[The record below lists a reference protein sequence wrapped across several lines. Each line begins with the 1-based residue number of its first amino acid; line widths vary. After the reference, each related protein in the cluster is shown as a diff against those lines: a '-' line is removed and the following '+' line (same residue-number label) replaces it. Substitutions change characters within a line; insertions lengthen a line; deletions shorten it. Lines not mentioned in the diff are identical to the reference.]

1 MYRILFLCLLTAF
14 CCALCAGADSSFLP
28 DHFGPWQA
36 EAPARTIQTNDLEP
50 LWTKWRHGQAILR
63 EAGLGKIEGQTFR
76 SGNDEIP
83 VRLFAL
89 RDPSS
94 AYEFYTFLLAPGMKD
109 LGLGKDSAGEGDVPV
124 VPNTAPGTITPIF
137 ADGPHVANSRR
148 TVVLIGNLVL
158 ETYIPVNVKPDSLKE
173 LVAQLH
179 SNADPTPLPPLK
191 VYLPEHWRV
200 FGSEKYALGPEAFR
214 AAMSSLQQDAAAGL
228 ANEVGFKD
236 GVEAILAGYRGQHGS
251 GILLLLDY
259 PTPQL
264 AEQHLHHLQQALPAS
279 LKRSGVTVER
289 KASLLSVVF
298 APTAPEHAQAIRD
311 EVNYETEVTWNES
324 SHKATDPPIFTIMF
338 KIFLFTG
345 LFLGVATGVGI
356 AFGGFRVI
364 IKRLFPGKVF
374 DRPEDIEV
382 LQLGLSGK
390 KIDPTDMY

>member
-1 MYRILFLCLLTAF
+1 MVRIPFVFLLAAF
-14 CCALCAGADSSFLP
+14 CCAFCAGADPSLLP
-28 DHFGPWQA
+28 DHFGPWHA
-36 EAPARTIQTNDLEP
+36 EAPATILQVKDLGAG
-50 LWTKWRHGQAILR
+50 WAKWPNGERVLK
-63 EAGLGKIEGQTFR
+63 EAGLQRIEQRIFQEGGNEIAVRTF
-76 SGNDEIP
+76 
-83 VRLFAL
+83 VL

-94 AYEFYTFLLAPGMKD
+94 AYEVYTFLLVPGMSD
-109 LGLGKDSAGEGDVPV
+109 WGLGKDSAGDD
-124 VPNTAPGTITPIF
+124 THACI
-137 ADGPHVANSRR
+137 
-148 TVVLIGNLVL
+148 LIGNLVVVADVSA
-158 ETYIPVNVKPDSLKE
+158 TVKTQSFQELLSALKDK
-173 LVAQLH
+173 V
-179 SNADPTPLPPLK
+179 DPTPLPPLK
-191 VYLPEHWRV
+191 AYLPEHWRI

-214 AAMSSLQQDAAAGL
+214 SAVSSLQQDAAVGL
-228 ANEVGFKD
+228 ADEVGFKD
-236 GVEAILAGYRGQHGS
+236 GVEAIFAGYRGQHGS

-264 AEQHLHHLQQALPAS
+264 AEQHLHHLRQALPDS

-289 KASLLSVVF
+289 KASLLSLVF
-298 APTAPEHAQAIRD
+298 AATAPEHAQAIRD

-356 AFGGFRVI
+356 AFGGVRVI

>member
-1 MYRILFLCLLTAF
+1 MYRIPFAFLLAAF
-14 CCALCAGADSSFLP
+14 CCVLCAGADSPVLP
-28 DHFGPWQA
+28 DHFGPWEAATPATTLQA
-36 EAPARTIQTNDLEP
+36 KDLGAG
-50 LWTKWRHGQAILR
+50 WAKWPNGERVLQ
-63 EAGLGKIEGQTFR
+63 EAGLTKIEQRTFR
-76 SGNDEIP
+76 NGPNEIT
-83 VRLFAL
+83 VRTFVL

-94 AYEFYTFLLAPGMKD
+94 AFEVYTFFLSPGMKD
-109 LGLGKDSAGEGDVPV
+109 LGLGKDSAGDD
-124 VPNTAPGTITPIF
+124 T
-137 ADGPHVANSRR
+137 HVRIL
-148 TVVLIGNLVL
+148 VGNLVVVADVPP
-158 ETYIPVNVKPDSLKE
+158 TVKPQSFQELLAPLKE
-173 LVAQLH
+173 Q
-179 SNADPTPLPPLK
+179 ADSTPLPPLK

-214 AAMSSLQQDAAAGL
+214 SAMISLQQDAAAGL
-228 ANEVGFKD
+228 AEEVGFKD
-236 GVEAILAGYRGQHGS
+236 GVEAIFAGYRGQHGS

-264 AEQHLHHLQQALPAS
+264 AEQHLHHLEQALPGS
-279 LKRSGVTVER
+279 LKRTGVTVER
-289 KASLLSVVF
+289 KASLLSLVF
-298 APTAPEHAQAIRD
+298 AATAPEHAQAIRD

-324 SHKATDPPIFTIMF
+324 SHKATDPPIYAVMF

>member
-1 MYRILFLCLLTAF
+1 MLRISFAFLLAAF
-14 CCALCAGADSSFLP
+14 CCVLCAGADSPLLP

-36 EAPARTIQTNDLEP
+36 ATPATTVPIKDLGSD
-50 LWTKWRHGQAILR
+50 WAKWPNGERVLQ
-63 EAGLGKIEGQTFR
+63 EAGLTKIEQRTFR
-76 SGNDEIP
+76 NGADEITLRTF
-83 VRLFAL
+83 VL

-94 AYEFYTFLLAPGMKD
+94 AYEVYSFLLSPGMTD
-109 LGLGKDSAGEGDVPV
+109 WGLGKDSA
-124 VPNTAPGTITPIF
+124 
-137 ADGPHVANSRR
+137 ADDKHAR
-148 TVVLIGNLVL
+148 VLIGNLVVVADV
-158 ETYIPVNVKPDSLKE
+158 PPGVKPQTYQELLSTLKE
-173 LVAQLH
+173 K
-179 SNADPTPLPPLK
+179 ADPTPLPPLK
-191 VYLPEHWRV
+191 IYLPEHWRI

-214 AAMSSLQQDAAAGL
+214 AAASSLQQGAAAAL

-236 GVEAILAGYRGQHGS
+236 GVEAIFAGYRGQHGS

-264 AEQHLHHLQQALPAS
+264 AEQHLHHLQQALPNS

-289 KASLLSVVF
+289 KASLLSLVF
-298 APTAPEHAQAIRD
+298 AATAPEHAQAIRD

-356 AFGGFRVI
+356 AFGGLRVI

-374 DRPEDIEV
+374 DRPENIEV

-390 KIDPTDMY
+390 KIDPSDMY

>member
-1 MYRILFLCLLTAF
+1 MYRIRFAFLLAAF
-14 CCALCAGADSSFLP
+14 CCVLCAGADSSFLP
-28 DHFGPWQA
+28 DQFGPWQA
-36 EAPARTIQTNDLEP
+36 EAPSKTVQVRDLGAG
-50 LWTKWRHGQAILR
+50 WAKWPNGERVLK
-63 EAGLGKIEGQTFR
+63 EAGLSKIEQRTFR
-76 SGNDEIP
+76 NGNNEITLRTF
-83 VRLFAL
+83 VL

-94 AYEFYTFLLAPGMKD
+94 AYEIYTFLLFPGMND
-109 LGLGKDSAGEGDVPV
+109 WGLGKDSA
-124 VPNTAPGTITPIF
+124 
-137 ADGPHVANSRR
+137 ADETHAR
-148 TVVLIGNLVL
+148 VLIGNLVVVADL
-158 ETYIPVNVKPDSLKE
+158 SPGVKPQTLQGLLSVLKE
-173 LVAQLH
+173 K
-179 SNADPTPLPPLK
+179 ADPTPLPPLK

-214 AAMSSLQQDAAAGL
+214 AAASSLQQDGAEVL
-228 ANEVGFKD
+228 ADEVGFKD
-236 GVEAILAGYRGQHGS
+236 GVEAIFAGYRGQHGS

-264 AEQHLHHLQQALPAS
+264 AEQHLHHLRQALPDA

-289 KASLLSVVF
+289 KASLLSLVF
-298 APTAPEHAQAIRD
+298 AATTPEHAQAIRD

-324 SHKATDPPIFTIMF
+324 SHKASDPPIFTIMF

-356 AFGGFRVI
+356 AFGGVRVI